1 MHTIFK
7 SPFVIAAC
15 VAQAALF
22 AVAQSVA
29 QTQAPAA
36 QPPAPTPSPTQRT
49 AVPEGAPVLAKD
61 LTINQSTST
70 RDERAAADSNASAAS
85 SEEKI
90 ENRLAVIR
98 SGAYVVTDPNV
109 GRYDRATSN
118 GVKRVSPSM
127 WELLRF

>member
-7 SPFVIAAC
+7 SSFVVAAC
-15 VAQAALF
+15 VAQIALF
-22 AVAQSVA
+22 VATESVA
-29 QTQAPAA
+29 QTPATAEQSQKPVPTPA
-36 QPPAPTPSPTQRT
+36 QRTPAPD
-49 AVPEGAPVLAKD
+49 GAPTLAKD

-70 RDERAAADSNASAAS
+70 RDERGATDAGANAAS

-127 WELLRF
+127 WELFRF